1 MNNGTPF
8 QVMAIKPHWM
18 QYCIGQLHWIILCA
32 ALYAAY
38 LLTGFFLHEL
48 MAYLATA
55 ILIYLLLEMLGMA
68 RIEYVI
74 TGEQII
80 YLHGL
85 ISHQTDYM
93 ELYRVVDYQQ
103 HRSLMQQITGLKT
116 ITIMS
121 GDRNLPNL
129 DIIGVKEDEDV
140 VQEIRK
146 RVEFN
151 KKLKSIYEITNRM

>member
-1 MNNGTPF
+1 
-8 QVMAIKPHWM
+8 MAIKPHWM